1 MHLAEIGINIMP
13 RKNTIKY
20 NPSLSIT
27 ENARRNGVSEAGIRY
42 YIKANNIDRRYELKI
57 QIVEK
62 LRQTLSSNPNMTI
75 VQIAQKTHFSKNTVC
90 KYLPYARE
98 EKYIPR
104 IDSKQLS
111 KHDLRQL
118 QDYYATAP
126 NVTRDILREE
136 QFTSPVLEPCCGGG
150 FMAEEIKKAGYEV
163 DSFDIID
170 RGYGIGGIDFLKYNW
185 EIGKYDIITNPP
197 YTLFIPM
204 LEQAMRIYKDKI
216 AMLLPLR
223 YLSSKPR
230 YAIFKKYPPSKVY
243 VYIER
248 ICIAKNGRFEAYESG
263 MNLEIYA
270 WYVWEKGSTG
280 NTVLKWIHNMK

>member
-1 MHLAEIGINIMP
+1 MP

-20 NPSLSIT
+20 NPSLSIA

-42 YIKANNIDRRYELKI
+42 YIKSNNIDRRYELKI

-62 LRQTLSSNPNMTI
+62 LRQTISGKPNMTI
-75 VQIAQKTHFSKNTVC
+75 MQIAQKTHFSKNTVC
-90 KYLPYARE
+90 KYLPYALE
-98 EKYIPR
+98 EKSIPR

-111 KHDLRQL
+111 KYDLRQL

-136 QFTSPVLEPCCGGG
+136 RFTSPILEPCCGGG
-150 FMAEEIKKAGYEV
+150 FMAEEIKNAGYEV
-163 DSFDIID
+163 DSFDIAD
-170 RGYGIGGIDFLKYNW
+170 RGYGVGDVDFLNHDW
-185 EIGKYDIITNPP
+185 VVEKYDIITNPP

-204 LEQAMRIYKDKI
+204 LERAMSIYKNKI

-230 YAIFKKYPPSKVY
+230 YAIFQKYPPARVY

-248 ICIAKNGRFEAYESG
+248 ICIAKNGKFEDYESG

-270 WYVWEKGSTG
+270 WYIWEKEHKGDTI
-280 NTVLKWIHNMK
+280 LKWIHNEK